1 MSFRLTTKKVLFA
14 SSLIMSGY
22 VLTANAEDPA
32 NTVQTSA
39 STDSTLSAQT
49 TNNTKAADAEPAT
62 TTSTDS
68 TLTEQSKTSDGK
80 KIKEAVKDTPP
91 TLTNVNTAT
100 PESAAPSENTATPQQ
115 KETVVTPTETT
126 TAESTKTPAVT
137 PSSNSAT
144 VAEQPKESDKKETK
158 EDVKENQTTSTN
170 VNAAA
175 PESAAPSENTA
186 TPQQK
191 ETVATPTE
199 STTTE
204 STKTPD
210 ATPAVTPPPTSATV
224 AEQPKELDKKEE
236 AKESQAT
243 AEFKL
248 DSEEQKRAYASGIAL
263 GHYIEA
269 QIAQQKELH
278 ITLDKNI
285 MLAGVADAFNKQEKM
300 SEKEVR
306 DTLVTLDEQ
315 IKVLTEDKDNKRIAA
330 DKTWMEQF
338 AQREGVKKSKQGLL
352 YLIINKG
359 SGPALQSTDIVEL
372 SFKGTLIDGT
382 VVDGPKVDNSYQ
394 VFKVENIPPLLRDS
408 VKLIRKGGEIQ
419 VAIPP
424 SAIKVPAGSKKPE
437 FVVIYTISVINVNK
451 PQ

>member
-1 MSFRLTTKKVLFA
+1 MSFRLTTQKVLFA

-32 NTVQTSA
+32 TTVQTPPSVPSATLPA
-39 STDSTLSAQT
+39 STDGAPSAQT
-49 TNNTKAADAEPAT
+49 TNNTKAAEAEPAAT
-62 TTSTDS
+62 PTSTGPS
-68 TLTEQSKTSDGK
+68 LTEQPKMSN
-80 KIKEAVKDTPP
+80 E
-91 TLTNVNTAT
+91 
-100 PESAAPSENTATPQQ
+100 
-115 KETVVTPTETT
+115 KETDE
-126 TAESTKTPAVT
+126 
-137 PSSNSAT
+137 
-144 VAEQPKESDKKETK
+144 KETK
-158 EDVKENQTTSTN
+158 QEVKENLATSTN
-170 VNAAA
+170 VNAAT
-175 PESAAPSENTA
+175 PESTTTPENITTPKNITSPENIT

-191 ETVATPTE
+191 ETVAVPTE
-199 STTTE
+199 TTATETTTAE
-204 STKTPD
+204 TTEDTKTPD
-210 ATPAVTPPPTSATV
+210 VAPAAKPSPAFPSIT
-224 AEQPKELDKKEE
+224 EQPKELDKKEIQAGE
-236 AKESQAT
+236 AAATSASSAT
-243 AEFKL
+243 AESTSVSENIATAEKKEAVTTTPTVAKEFKL

-285 MLAGVADAFNKQEKM
+285 MLAGVADAFNNQEKM

-306 DTLVTLDEQ
+306 DTLLILDEQ
-315 IKVLTEDKDNKRIAA
+315 INVLAEDKNNKRIAA

-338 AQREGVKKSKQGLL
+338 AQREGVKKNKQGLL

-359 SGPALQSTDIVEL
+359 SGPALQSTDVVEL

-394 VFKVENIPPLLRDS
+394 VFKVDNIPPLLRDS

-424 SAIKVPAGSKKPE
+424 SAIKVPDGSKKPE
-437 FVVIYTISVINVNK
+437 FVVIYTISVIDVNK